1 VPTRFGHRFARTLI
15 AFLLV
20 SCLAL
25 NLVACNEQTD
35 NTATDKTS
43 QPTSFVTTA
52 TLSTVRNE
60 TTAESTP
67 LTIATIATT
76 KPQPSETTETV
87 DMRQPSRQLKVRVI
101 SAAVYQ
107 KPDPSK
113 PIITFIPW
121 LTVVGY
127 IAGPD
132 SKGFSLIQTAAGQR
146 GYCLQNQ
153 LVEVKALLYAQV
165 PDMKVLSVIPDYVG
179 PEKTSQLIDVR
190 QADPSICIDLIFASN
205 RNFTGKQI
213 YERDICLLQQGTMK
227 KLKQAQALF
236 RKDGYSIKIYDAY
249 RPYSVTVK
257 IAPYVTNSMYLADPL
272 TGSIHNR
279 GAAVDMTV
287 VNAKGIELEMPSSMH
302 TLDARAS
309 RTNLNMT
316 PEARRNLDYVESIM
330 TQSGFVPYVH
340 EWWHYSDASSN
351 QYPHLDLSLAYVE
364 MVVAAKLPTVKPPPV
379 LNPAKSGYV
388 SVSPTP
394 SPSPSPSSSVSTT
407 SASTS

>member
-1 VPTRFGHRFARTLI
+1 MSTRFGHRFARTFIALFLI
-15 AFLLV
+15 IG
-20 SCLAL
+20 LAL
-25 NLVACNEQTD
+25 NLAACQEQTD
-35 NTATDKTS
+35 NTTTDKTS
-43 QPTSFVTTA
+43 QPTNFVTTA
-52 TLSTVRNE
+52 TLPTVRNE
-60 TTAESTP
+60 TTAVSTP
-67 LTIATIATT
+67 LIIATT
-76 KPQPSETTETV
+76 TATKPQASETTETV

-101 SAAVYQ
+101 SAAIYQ
-107 KPDPSK
+107 KPDPST

-121 LTVVGY
+121 LAIVGY
-127 IAGPD
+127 VAGPD
-132 SKGFSLIQTAAGQR
+132 AKGFSLIQTATGQR

-153 LVEVKALLYAQV
+153 LVDAKALLYAQV
-165 PDMKVLSVIPDYVG
+165 PEMKVLSVIPDYVG

-257 IAPYVTNSMYLADPL
+257 IAPFVTSSMYLADPL

-279 GAAVDMTV
+279 GAAIDMTV
-287 VNAKGIELEMPSSMH
+287 VNAKGIELEMPSPIH
-302 TLDARAS
+302 TLDARSS
-309 RTNLNMT
+309 RANLNMT
-316 PEARRNLDYVESIM
+316 PEARRNLDYVERIM
-330 TQSGFVPYVH
+330 TQSGFIPYVH

-394 SPSPSPSSSVSTT
+394 SPSPSPTQSPSPSTT
-407 SASTS
+407 